1 MFFAAAAAAAT
12 TATLSSRR
20 GRFLFVHVRLRP
32 LVAVRATVNVAG
44 LVGVPHTE
52 VLKALAV
59 ADELRVDRQVV
70 LAVGLGAAFA
80 PKDEPAH
87 GLCLALAL
95 DALEGGVVRKKRK
108 KKKEGKIKTATTRN
122 KTTEDFLIS

>member
-59 ADELRVDRQVV
+59 ADELRVDALQHFSGSLHHLSRP
-70 LAVGLGAAFA
+70 LPGA
-80 PKDEPAH
+80 
-87 GLCLALAL
+87 
-95 DALEGGVVRKKRK
+95 
-108 KKKEGKIKTATTRN
+108 
-122 KTTEDFLIS
+122 